1 MCTYSSA
8 SRFIFL
14 PHSECCYSLVQF
26 ADWGVYAVFVCGCMW
41 AHADVCMVAV
51 LHDMITSQ
59 ICGRETEFI
68 AKTECVFIPF
78 FFFFLNSEPTIK
90 QTEWIRNRMAGLKE
104 PLRGIKPMIHVN
116 TLSFHVELCHGNL
129 VTGQATGL
137 SHSIFKNTRIYG
149 QINWVQLHL
158 VLLGWIPPPL
168 FLSFSTSPLSYLLFC
183 KVLSFKQT
191 RSISISSCVSRTEC
205 LIYLGTKPG
214 TLLASQKQRFCL
226 ITGSVHPDR

>member
-1 MCTYSSA
+1 MWLHVSTCWCLHGGSAGWHDYKPNMWSWNWVHCNDWMCFHS
-8 SRFIFL
+8 FL
-14 PHSECCYSLVQF
+14 L
-26 ADWGVYAVFVCGCMW
+26 
-41 AHADVCMVAV
+41 
-51 LHDMITSQ
+51 
-59 ICGRETEFI
+59 
-68 AKTECVFIPF
+68 
-78 FFFFLNSEPTIK
+78 FFFLNSEPTIK
-90 QTEWIRNRMAGLKE
+90 QTEWIRNRMAGLRE

-214 TLLASQKQRFCL
+214 NPPGLSKAKILSYYRVSSPRSLKYIQVLCMSLRY
-226 ITGSVHPDR
+226 

>member
-1 MCTYSSA
+1 
-8 SRFIFL
+8 
-14 PHSECCYSLVQF
+14 
-26 ADWGVYAVFVCGCMW
+26 
-41 AHADVCMVAV
+41 MVAV
-51 LHDMITSQ
+51 LHEMIKSQ

-68 AKTECVFIPF
+68 AKTE
-78 FFFFLNSEPTIK
+78 
-90 QTEWIRNRMAGLKE
+90 WIRNRKARLKE

-129 VTGQATGL
+129 VAGQVTGL

-168 FLSFSTSPLSYLLFC
+168 FLSVSTSPLSYLLFC
-183 KVLSFKQT
+183 KVLCFKRT

-205 LIYLGTKPG
+205 LIYLSTKPPG
-214 TLLASQKQRFCL
+214 LSKAKITSYYMVSSPQSLKYISKFFIFHYIIRFIL
-226 ITGSVHPDR
+226 GPWKNISIINIQWMDHAQVS